1 MEKIKLAIV
10 GIGNSANSL
19 IQGLSF
25 YKDIDEGSSRNI
37 GLIQNS
43 IGGYLIKDIEIVA
56 AYDVNANKI
65 GVDVSDAIWI
75 SPNNSRKF
83 ADVKKSG
90 VHVMPGALFDGIAPH
105 MMSDFPIKE
114 NPNSFID
121 SLIESKA
128 EICVS
133 YLPVG
138 SKLATEFYANAC
150 IKANVAFING
160 IPEFIASDP
169 LWIKRFEEARIPCA
183 GDDIQS
189 QVGATALHRLLVSF
203 IRERGQT
210 VLQSYQLDIGGNS
223 DFNNLTDSNR
233 ITSKKISKTYPVI
246 KESCTEDI
254 KVVPADYI
262 PFLHDNKIAY
272 INIKGEQFGKLPFEI
287 ELKLSVEDSPNN
299 AGVMIDAIRNMKL
312 SLDRKLYGYQNWSAY
327 YFKHPLKLVSLQEA
341 KKIVDNFIMNKQ

>member
-1 MEKIKLAIV
+1 MGKIKLAIV

-25 YKDIDEGSSRNI
+25 YKDIDERSMNNI

-43 IGGYLIKDIEIVA
+43 IGGYLIKDIEVVA

-65 GVDVSDAIWI
+65 GADIADAIWVL
-75 SPNNSRKF
+75 PNNSKKF
-83 ADVKKSG
+83 TDVKKSG
-90 VHVMPGALFDGIAPH
+90 IKVMPGALFDGIAPH
-105 MMSDFPIKE
+105 MINDFPIKE
-114 NPNSFID
+114 DPNSFVD
-121 SLIESKA
+121 SLKQSKA

-150 IKANVAFING
+150 IESNVAFING
-160 IPEFIASDP
+160 MPEFIASDP
-169 LWIKRFEEARIPCA
+169 LWVKRFQEARIPCA

-210 VLQSYQLDIGGNS
+210 ILNSYQLDIGGNS
-223 DFNNLTDSNR
+223 DFNNLTDRNR
-233 ITSKKISKTYPVI
+233 LTSKKISKTYPVI
-246 KESCTEDI
+246 KESGTEDV
-254 KVVPADYI
+254 KVIPADYI
-262 PFLHDNKIAY
+262 PFLLDNKIAY
-272 INIKGEQFGKLPFEI
+272 INIKGEQFGGFPFEI

-327 YFKHPLKLVSLQEA
+327 YFKHPLKLISLQEA
-341 KKIVDNFIMNKQ
+341 KKIVDDFIMAKQ